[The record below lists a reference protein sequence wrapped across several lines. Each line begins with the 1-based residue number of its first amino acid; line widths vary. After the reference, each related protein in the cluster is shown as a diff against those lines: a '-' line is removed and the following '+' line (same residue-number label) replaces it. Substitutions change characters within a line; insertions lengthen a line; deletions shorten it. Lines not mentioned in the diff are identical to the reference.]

1 MPSATIA
8 SEMMHRRSHA
18 PTADANRAAALPLGR
33 LGPILLLL
41 ATGSVFGALF
51 PLSKLA
57 AQAGVHLL
65 AWALALMLGGG
76 AVLSLLALARGE
88 PIPIRAPY
96 LRYYAVAG
104 LLSTALPNLILFTVI
119 PHLGA
124 GLSSIVYT
132 LPPILTLALAAL
144 FGVERPGLRRSI
156 GIGIGFIGAALIVG
170 PRGSLPA
177 PGMYGWMALALA
189 IPVSVALGNIYRTK
203 AWPAGASPLAL
214 SAGTMLAGALW
225 VVLAGAAT
233 GSIAEVATLA
243 RAPGLAAFQAAF
255 NALQFLMFMR
265 LQQAAGPVYVSQV
278 GYVGTAVGLASGAL
292 VFGETYTIWVWA
304 ASAVI
309 VAGVLIVNSARRT

>member
-1 MPSATIA
+1 MQKTLDILVNRVSNA
-8 SEMMHRRSHA
+8 S
-18 PTADANRAAALPLGR
+18 AALPLGR
-33 LGPILLLL
+33 FGPVLLLL
-41 ATGSVFGALF
+41 ATGGVFGALF
-51 PLSKLA
+51 PLGKLA
-57 AQAGVHLL
+57 AQAQVHPL
-65 AWALALMLGGG
+65 AWALSLMLGGG
-76 AVLSLLALARGE
+76 AILTSLVLAGGE
-88 PIPIRAPY
+88 RLPATRRH

-124 GLSSIVYT
+124 GLSSVVYT

-144 FGVERPGLRRSI
+144 FGIERPGLRRSI
-156 GIGIGFIGAALIVG
+156 GIGVGFVGAALIVG
-170 PRGSLPA
+170 PRGSLPS
-177 PGMYGWMALALA
+177 PGMYGWMALALL
-189 IPVSVALGNIYRTK
+189 IPASVALGNVYRTK

-214 SAGTMLAGALW
+214 SAGTLLSGALW
-225 VVLAGAAT
+225 IALAIAAT
-233 GSIAEVATLA
+233 GHFGEVATLS
-243 RAPGLAAFQAAF
+243 RAPVLAAVQAAF

-304 ASAVI
+304 ACAVI

>member
-1 MPSATIA
+1 MQKTSDILVNRVSNA
-8 SEMMHRRSHA
+8 S
-18 PTADANRAAALPLGR
+18 AALPFGR
-33 LGPILLLL
+33 FGPVLLLL
-41 ATGSVFGALF
+41 ATGGVFGALF
-51 PLSKLA
+51 PLGKLA
-57 AQAGVHLL
+57 AQAQVHPL
-65 AWALALMLGGG
+65 AWALSLMLGGG
-76 AVLSLLALARGE
+76 AILTTLVLAGGE
-88 PIPIRAPY
+88 RLPATTGH

-124 GLSSIVYT
+124 GLSSVVYT

-144 FGVERPGLRRSI
+144 FGIEKPGLRRSI
-156 GIGIGFIGAALIVG
+156 GIGVGFVGAALIVG
-170 PRGSLPA
+170 PRGSLPS
-177 PGMYGWMALALA
+177 PGMYGWMALALS
-189 IPVSVALGNIYRTK
+189 IPASVALGNVYRTK

-214 SAGTMLAGALW
+214 SAGTLLSGALW
-225 VVLAGAAT
+225 IALAIAAT
-233 GSIAEVATLA
+233 GHFGEVATLS
-243 RAPGLAAFQAAF
+243 RAPALAALQAAS

-304 ASAVI
+304 ACAVI